1 MNADYPTPEELA
13 ARLQERTA
21 ELAAARGQVVKIN
34 MLCDHLQADL
44 DDRTRKLDAL
54 TKAVLRHR
62 DAVNDD
68 RPEAYAIARE
78 MWAIAATPATT
89 TTTGD

>member
-1 MNADYPTPEELA
+1 MSADPSPEELA

-21 ELAAARGQVVKIN
+21 ERDRLAI
-34 MLCDHLQADL
+34 LCDHLQADL
-44 DDRTRKLDAL
+44 DERTRKLDAL
-54 TKAVLRHR
+54 TKVVLRHR

-68 RPEAYAIARE
+68 RLDVYEYARK

-89 TTTGD
+89 TTTG

>member
-1 MNADYPTPEELA
+1 MSADTTAEELA
-13 ARLQERTA
+13 TRLRERTA
-21 ELAAARGQVVKIN
+21 ELASIRAERDRLAI
-34 MLCDHLQADL
+34 LCDHLQADL
-44 DDRTRKLDAL
+44 AERTRMLDAL

>member
-1 MNADYPTPEELA
+1 MSADPTAEELA
-13 ARLQERTA
+13 TRLQERTA
-21 ELAAARGQVVKIN
+21 ERDRLAI
-34 MLCDHLQADL
+34 LCDHLQADL
-44 DDRTRKLDAL
+44 AERTRMLDAL
-54 TKAVLRHR
+54 TKVVLRHR